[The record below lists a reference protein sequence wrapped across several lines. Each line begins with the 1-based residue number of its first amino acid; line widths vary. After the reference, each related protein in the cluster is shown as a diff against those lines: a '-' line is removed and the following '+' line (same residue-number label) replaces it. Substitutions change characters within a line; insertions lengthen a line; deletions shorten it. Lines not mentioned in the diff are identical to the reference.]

1 MSAISSGPTLR
12 GGDVTKKKTPF
23 ASSRVNEKKSH
34 RPVGTPEDRVALVLR
49 KAPRARC
56 REDAP
61 LAPTRAR
68 DRPRRAAASSLGRPR
83 HVPRTPRDPAAPDL
97 DARARR
103 RRDGRG
109 WKTCSRSR
117 LAIFQRP
124 RLLACDATDA
134 RPRPR
139 EDARRER
146 RGQTKPDREERA
158 ARNAAFRATTRAARE
173 GSRRDAPPKPRVT
186 TPRFPSAR
194 KAPVPRKFR
203 RASAPETGHVGARDV
218 PLVSVAGVRV
228 RAPARV
234 SAAALCDRP

>member
-1 MSAISSGPTLR
+1 MNTYAVRKRKGTVSECHFFRSDAPR
-12 GGDVTKKKTPF
+12 RDDVTKKKRHSRLRAF
-23 ASSRVNEKKSH
+23 ASTKKKSH
-34 RPVGTPEDRVALVLR
+34 RPVGTPEDRVASFYG

-68 DRPRRAAASSLGRPR
+68 DRPRRAASSSLGRPR

-124 RLLACDATDA
+124 RLLAM
-134 RPRPR
+134 
-139 EDARRER
+139 
-146 RGQTKPDREERA
+146 
-158 ARNAAFRATTRAARE
+158 
-173 GSRRDAPPKPRVT
+173 RRD
-186 TPRFPSAR
+186 
-194 KAPVPRKFR
+194 R
-203 RASAPETGHVGARDV
+203 RASAPARGRATRASRSDE
-218 PLVSVAGVRV
+218 AGSR
-228 RAPARV
+228 RA
-234 SAAALCDRP
+234 CGT

>member
-1 MSAISSGPTLR
+1 VSAIS
-12 GGDVTKKKTPF
+12 DAMTKKRHSRLRVF
-23 ASSRVNEKKSH
+23 ASPKKKSH
-34 RPVGTPEDRVALVLR
+34 RPVGTPEDCVVLR
-49 KAPRARC
+49 ESAAGSC

-68 DRPRRAAASSLGRPR
+68 DRPRRAAASRAARPAR
-83 HVPRTPRDPAAPDL
+83 CAG
-97 DARARR
+97 ARAGLPRR
-103 RRDGRG
+103 TSTPAREDGGTAAGGKCVAVPDWQFSNDRDSWR
-109 WKTCSRSR
+109 
-117 LAIFQRP
+117 
-124 RLLACDATDA
+124 CDATDA

-146 RGQTKPDREERA
+146 RGRTKPDREERA
-158 ARNAAFRATTRAARE
+158 VRDAAFRATTRAARE

-186 TPRFPSAR
+186 TPRFPCAR

-203 RASAPETGHVGARDV
+203 RTSAPETGHVGARDV

-234 SAAALCDRP
+234 SGAALCDRP

>member
-1 MSAISSGPTLR
+1 M
-12 GGDVTKKKTPF
+12 TKKRHSRFRVF
-23 ASSRVNEKKSH
+23 ASPKKKS
-34 RPVGTPEDRVALVLR
+34 RTDRSELPKTASFYG
-49 KAPRARC
+49 KAPRARVVRTRC
-56 REDAP
+56 SRRRERANG
-61 LAPTRAR
+61 LGARRRRAR
-68 DRPRRAAASSLGRPR
+68 RGLRGGRHARGP
-83 HVPRTPRDPAAPDL
+83 PAPDL
-97 DARARR
+97 DARAGR

-109 WKTCSRSR
+109 WKMSSRSR

-146 RGQTKPDREERA
+146 RGRTKPDREERA
-158 ARNAAFRATTRAARE
+158 VRDAAFRATTRAARE

-186 TPRFPSAR
+186 TPRFPCAR

-228 RAPARV
+228 RTPARV
-234 SAAALCDRP
+234 SGAALCDRP